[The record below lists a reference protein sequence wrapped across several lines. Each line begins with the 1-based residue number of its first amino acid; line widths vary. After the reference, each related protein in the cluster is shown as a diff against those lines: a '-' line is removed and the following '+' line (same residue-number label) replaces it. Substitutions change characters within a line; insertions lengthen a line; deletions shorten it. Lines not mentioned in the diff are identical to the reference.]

1 MESAHH
7 PAPEA
12 VSRLR
17 QALAGRAALQPLGP
31 GQELSEQP
39 ELRSAVP
46 YPRACDAAFQVPS
59 AARSTLKETVPL
71 AMARVGRVSVSAA
84 VLLVVHPWGFARQMP
99 EKQPVLESGYG
110 DAPAVLALAVPAPG
124 VLVLAVPALAVLA
137 LGVLVLA
144 VPAPAVLAFAE
155 LAAALAVLASAA
167 ALTAFAFAGW
177 TFAGQASA
185 ALASAGG

>member
-17 QALAGRAALQPLGP
+17 QALAGRAAPQPLGP
-31 GQELSEQP
+31 GQKLSEQP
-39 ELRSAVP
+39 EQRSAVP
-46 YPRACDAAFQVPS
+46 YPQACDAAFQVPS
-59 AARSTLKETVPL
+59 AARNTLKETVPL

-110 DAPAVLALAVPAPG
+110 DAPAVLALAV
-124 VLVLAVPALAVLA
+124 LA

-155 LAAALAVLASAA
+155 LAAVLAVLASAA